1 MNMTY
6 LREEKMQILKMIEDG
21 KITSKDG
28 LELLSALEEKEDL
41 PLTKS
46 SKWLKIKV
54 HEPDDNTKVNVNIPL
69 ALVDVGL
76 KMATKI
82 SPELKNSDLKDI
94 DFNEIAELIKSGAE
108 GKIVDIESDNGERV
122 EIVVE

>member
-1 MNMTY
+1 MTY
-6 LREEKMQILKMIEDG
+6 LKEEKMQILKMIEDG
-21 KITSKDG
+21 KITSNDG
-28 LELLSALEEKEDL
+28 LELLSALEEKEDM
-41 PLTKS
+41 PIAKS

-54 HEPDDNTKVNVNIPL
+54 HDPDDNTKVNVNIPL

-76 KMATKI
+76 KMATKF

-94 DFNEIAELIKSGAE
+94 DFNEIAELIKNGAQ

>member
-1 MNMTY
+1 MSY
-6 LREEKMQILKMIEDG
+6 LKEEKMQILKMIEDG
-21 KITSKDG
+21 KITSADG
-28 LELLSALEEKEDL
+28 LELLGALEEKENL
-41 PLTKS
+41 PISKT

-54 HEPDDNTKVNVNIPL
+54 HDPDDNAKVNVNIPL

-76 KMATKI
+76 KMATKF

-94 DFNEIAELIKSGAE
+94 DFNEIVELIKNGAE
-108 GKIVDIESDNGERV
+108 GKIVDIESGDGERV

>member
-1 MNMTY
+1 MSY
-6 LREEKMQILKMIEDG
+6 LKEEKMQILRMIEDG
-21 KITSKDG
+21 KITSADG
-28 LELLSALEEKEDL
+28 LELLGALEEKENL
-41 PLTKS
+41 PISKT

-54 HEPDDNTKVNVNIPL
+54 HDPDDNAKVNVNIPL

-76 KMATKI
+76 KMATKF

-94 DFNEIAELIKSGAE
+94 DFNEIAELIKNGAE
-108 GKIVDIESDNGERV
+108 GKIVDIESGDGERV

>member
-1 MNMTY
+1 MSY
-6 LREEKMQILKMIEDG
+6 LKEEKMQILKMIEDG

-41 PLTKS
+41 PIAKP

-54 HEPDDNTKVNVNIPL
+54 IDPEDNTKVNVNIPL

-76 KMATKI
+76 KMASKF
-82 SPELKNSDLKDI
+82 SPELKDSDLKDI
-94 DFNEIAELIKSGAE
+94 DFNEIAELIKNGAE
-108 GKIVDIESDNGERV
+108 GKIIDIESDSGEKV